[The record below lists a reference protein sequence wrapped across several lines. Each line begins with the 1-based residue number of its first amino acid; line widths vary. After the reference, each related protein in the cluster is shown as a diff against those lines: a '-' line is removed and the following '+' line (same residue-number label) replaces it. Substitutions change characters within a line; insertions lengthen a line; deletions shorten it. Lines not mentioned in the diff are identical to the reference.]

1 MNRRDFLAHSSAAAL
16 VPLTSLGAV
25 AGPAAGT
32 PAHPAGQAA
41 APQGAAP
48 SGAPVPARPFTLN
61 LVCGFIGVSARTQAD
76 ANAFAARHGF
86 ESVEA
91 RGPEI
96 AAMSADDVKRLRDD
110 LAARKLVW
118 GAAGL
123 PNGMR
128 ADAATHEQE
137 LKGLPALAAGL
148 KRAGVTRISTWISP
162 SSDTLPYI
170 RNFRLHV
177 ARYTEVAKILD
188 GEGLRFGLEYIGTP
202 NLYRRPRH
210 AFVHSMAEARELFA
224 EIPTGNVGFVLDSW
238 HWFTASEGEAELLSV
253 AARDVVAVDLNDA
266 QKTPLEHLLDN
277 QRELP
282 ATTGVIDAGLFLS
295 ALARIGYDG
304 PVRAEPFNA
313 ALNALDD
320 DAACAATSQALRRA
334 VGKMRT

>member
-1 MNRRDFLAHSSAAAL
+1 MTRRDFLAQSSVAAL
-16 VPLTSLGAV
+16 VPLAPRGAPAGTAQGGSTPAA
-25 AGPAAGT
+25 AGP
-32 PAHPAGQAA
+32 P
-41 APQGAAP
+41 
-48 SGAPVPARPFTLN
+48 PARTFTIN
-61 LVCGFIGVSARTQAD
+61 LICGFIGVNAKTQAD

-96 AAMSADDVKRLRDD
+96 AAMSADDLKRLQDD
-110 LAARKLVW
+110 LAAKKLTW

-128 ADAATHEQE
+128 ADAATFDQE

-162 SSDTLPYI
+162 SSETLPYVK
-170 RNFRLHV
+170 NFRQHV

-188 GEGLRFGLEYIGTP
+188 GEGLRLGLEYIGTP
-202 NLYRRPRH
+202 SLYRRPRH
-210 AFVHSMAEARELFA
+210 AFVHSMAEAKELFA
-224 EIPTGNVGFVLDSW
+224 EIPTKNVGFVLDSW

-253 AARDVVAVDLNDA
+253 TARDVVAVDLNDA
-266 QKTPLEHLLDN
+266 QKGVPLEYLVDN

-320 DAACAATSQALRRA
+320 DAACAATSQAMRRA
-334 VGKMRT
+334 LARMRT

>member
-1 MNRRDFLAHSSAAAL
+1 MTRRDFLAQSSVAAL
-16 VPLTSLGAV
+16 VPLA
-25 AGPAAGT
+25 
-32 PAHPAGQAA
+32 PAGAR
-41 APQGAAP
+41 PVGAAQSAGSATAASP
-48 SGAPVPARPFTLN
+48 PRPFTLN
-61 LVCGFIGVSARTQAD
+61 LVCGFIGVGAKTQAD
-76 ANAFAARHGF
+76 VNAFAARHGF

-96 AAMSADDVKRLRDD
+96 AAMSADDLTRLRDD
-110 LAARKLVW
+110 LAAKKLVW

-137 LKGLPALAAGL
+137 VKGLPALAAGL

-162 SSDTLPYI
+162 SSDALPYVK
-170 RNFRLHV
+170 NFRLHV

-188 GEGLRFGLEYIGTP
+188 GEGLRLGLEYIGTP
-202 NLYRRPRH
+202 SLYRRPRH
-210 AFVHSMAEARELFA
+210 AFVHSMAEAKELFA
-224 EIPTGNVGFVLDSW
+224 EIPTKNVGFVLDSW

-253 AARDVVAVDLNDA
+253 TGKDVVAVDLNDA
-266 QKTPLEHLLDN
+266 QKNVPLEHLTDG

-320 DAACAATSQALRRA
+320 DAACAATSQAMRRA

>member
-1 MNRRDFLAHSSAAAL
+1 MTRRDFLAHSSAAAL
-16 VPLTSLGAV
+16 VPLAPLTAGAS
-25 AGPAAGT
+25 APPAARTSQTSQTSQAPPG
-32 PAHPAGQAA
+32 AG
-41 APQGAAP
+41 
-48 SGAPVPARPFTLN
+48 RPFTLN
-61 LVCGFIGVSARTQAD
+61 LVCGFIGVAAKTQAE

-96 AAMSADDVKRLRDD
+96 AGMSADDLKRLRDD

-128 ADAATHEQE
+128 ADAAMHEQE

-162 SSDTLPYI
+162 SSDTLPYVK
-170 RNFRLHV
+170 NFRLHV

-188 GEGLRFGLEYIGTP
+188 GEGLRLGLEYIGTP

-210 AFVHSMAEARELFA
+210 AFVHSMAEAKELFA

-238 HWFTASEGEAELLSV
+238 HWYTASEGEAELLSV
-253 AARDVVAVDLNDA
+253 AAKDVVAVDLNDA
-266 QKTPLEHLLDN
+266 QKAPLEHLLDN

>member
-1 MNRRDFLAHSSAAAL
+1 MTRRDFLARSSVAAL
-16 VPLTSLGAV
+16 VPLAPPSAL
-25 AGPAAGT
+25 AGPAQGGAT
-32 PAHPAGQAA
+32 PALAG
-41 APQGAAP
+41 PPP
-48 SGAPVPARPFTLN
+48 SRPFTIN
-61 LVCGFIGVSARTQAD
+61 LICGFIGVTAKTQAD

-96 AAMSADDVKRLRDD
+96 AAMSGDDLTRLQDD
-110 LAARKLVW
+110 LAAKKLTW

-128 ADAATHEQE
+128 ADSATFDQE

-148 KRAGVTRISTWISP
+148 KRARVTRISTWISP
-162 SSDTLPYI
+162 SSETLPYVK
-170 RNFRLHV
+170 NFRQHV

-188 GEGLRFGLEYIGTP
+188 GEGLRLGLEYIGTP
-202 NLYRRPRH
+202 SLHRRPRH

-224 EIPTGNVGFVLDSW
+224 EIPTRNVGFVLDSW

-253 AARDVVAVDLNDA
+253 TARDVVAVDLNDA
-266 QKTPLEHLLDN
+266 QKGVPLEHLVDN

-313 ALNALDD
+313 ALNAMDD
-320 DAACAATSQALRRA
+320 DAACAATSQAMQRA
-334 VGKMRT
+334 VARMRT

>member
-1 MNRRDFLAHSSAAAL
+1 MTRRDFLAQSSVAAL
-16 VPLTSLGAV
+16 VPLAPVGASAVGV
-25 AGPAAGT
+25 AQSPGT
-32 PAHPAGQAA
+32 PAPAA
-41 APQGAAP
+41 AL
-48 SGAPVPARPFTLN
+48 PARPFTLN
-61 LVCGFIGVSARTQAD
+61 LVCGFIGVGAKTQAD

-96 AAMSADDVKRLRDD
+96 AAMSPDDVKRLRDD
-110 LAARKLVW
+110 LAAKKLVW

-148 KRAGVTRISTWISP
+148 QRAGVTRISTWISP
-162 SSDTLPYI
+162 SSDALPYVK
-170 RNFRLHV
+170 NFRLHV

-188 GEGLRFGLEYIGTP
+188 GEGLRLGLEYIGTP
-202 NLYRRPRH
+202 NLHRRPRH
-210 AFVHSMAEARELFA
+210 AFVHSMAEAKELFA
-224 EIPTGNVGFVLDSW
+224 EIPTKNVGFVLDSW

-253 AARDVVAVDLNDA
+253 TAKDVVTVDLNDA
-266 QKTPLEHLLDN
+266 QKGVPLEHLTDG

-334 VGKMRT
+334 VAKMRT

>member
-1 MNRRDFLAHSSAAAL
+1 MTRRDFLAQSSAAAL
-16 VPLTSLGAV
+16 VPLGAAAV
-25 AGPAAGT
+25 AAAQSGGPAN
-32 PAHPAGQAA
+32 AA
-41 APQGAAP
+41 A
-48 SGAPVPARPFTLN
+48 PARPFTIN
-61 LVCGFIGVSARTQAD
+61 LVCGFIGVGAKTQAD
-76 ANAFAARHGF
+76 VNGFAARHGF

-96 AAMSADDVKRLRDD
+96 AALSADDLKRLRDD
-110 LAARKLVW
+110 LAAKKLVW

-137 LKGLPALAAGL
+137 VKSLPALAAGL

-162 SSDTLPYI
+162 SSDTLPYVK
-170 RNFRLHV
+170 NFRLHV

-188 GEGLRFGLEYIGTP
+188 GEGLRLGLEYIGTP
-202 NLYRRPRH
+202 SLYRRPRH
-210 AFVHSMAEARELFA
+210 AFVHSMAEAKELFA
-224 EIPTGNVGFVLDSW
+224 EIPTKNVGFVLDSW

-253 AARDVVAVDLNDA
+253 AAQDVVAVDLNDA
-266 QKTPLEHLLDN
+266 QKNVPIEHLTDG

-320 DAACAATSQALRRA
+320 DAACAATSQAMRRA
-334 VGKMRT
+334 VAKMRT